1 MKILDKRIETI
12 DKQIGEMCVVK
23 KSIDNNQM
31 ISQKQYYESG
41 NNYYNATFN
50 KQNIRSSNDGNIDYY
65 QPQNEMISEEID
77 VAKNDLN
84 DENDHDD
91 RDEIDNL
98 YQNMQNM
105 EVEDKDIYEIIN

>member
-23 KSIDNNQM
+23 KSIDNNT
-31 ISQKQYYESG
+31 INNQKRYYESG

-50 KQNIRSSNDGNIDYY
+50 KPNFQSNDENIDYY
-65 QPQNEMISEEID
+65 QQQNENNNEEME

-84 DENDHDD
+84 DEHE
-91 RDEIDNL
+91 EIDNF
-98 YQNMQNM
+98 YQDMQQM
-105 EVEDKDIYEIIN
+105 KIDDKDEKDIYEIIN